1 MSIRTFISLHNIYLK
16 HLIPTFTRC
25 NQPLMSTFHTET
37 CRTELTDV
45 KFATKRIKGF
55 QSLQS

>member
-25 NQPLMSTFHTET
+25 NQTLMSTFHTET

-45 KFATKRIKGF
+45 KVRDQAH
-55 QSLQS
+55 